1 MSQIPGYIPQHLENK
16 PIADIYMTGSDQVWG
31 PVENGSYDSSY
42 CLSFTDDSDKRI
54 AYAASF
60 GRTEMTDE
68 IENFFKKWLTRYR
81 YIGVR
86 EDSAVSL
93 LKKMGIDSVQVLD
106 PTLLLDSN
114 FWTKITTPIKEKKYV
129 LVYQLHNDKRVGA
142 YAAQVAKS
150 LGLPLIRVSTSVHQV
165 SREGKLI
172 WCPEIGK
179 FLSYIKN
186 AECMVTDSFHGTAFA
201 INFNTTFVEVLP
213 NNKTGTRNMS
223 ILKLTGLSDRILSND
238 KDIVLAK
245 KRIDYSGVNQII
257 EEKRK
262 ASLSVLKNM
271 IEN

>member
-1 MSQIPGYIPQHLENK
+1 MKWFRAYFNHGLINYIYGQ
-16 PIADIYMTGSDQVWG
+16 
-31 PVENGSYDSSY
+31 
-42 CLSFTDDSDKRI
+42 KR
-54 AYAASF
+54 
-60 GRTEMTDE
+60 
-68 IENFFKKWLTRYR
+68 
-81 YIGVR
+81 
-86 EDSAVSL
+86 L
-93 LKKMGIDSVQVLD
+93 L
-106 PTLLLDSN
+106 
-114 FWTKITTPIKEKKYV
+114 
-129 LVYQLHNDKRVGA
+129 RVGA